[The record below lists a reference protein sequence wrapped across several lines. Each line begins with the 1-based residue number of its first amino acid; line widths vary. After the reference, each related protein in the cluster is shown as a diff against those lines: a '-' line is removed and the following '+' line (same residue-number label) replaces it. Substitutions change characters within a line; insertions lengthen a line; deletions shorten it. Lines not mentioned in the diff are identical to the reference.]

1 MRKSLWIRVKLFWRN
16 DIPILL
22 VKVKS
27 AEKVTLGEEVR
38 RFHLRW
44 SKYRNFDYF
53 SLEHS

>member
-1 MRKSLWIRVKLFWRN
+1 MRKSLWIHVKVFWRN

-27 AEKVTLGEEVR
+27 AEKVTLGEGVR

>member
-38 RFHLRW
+38 CFHLRW